1 MVCSR
6 HTETACG
13 LAWCVFSG
21 WHTLSQCR
29 IESCGVSGGPAG
41 RAAVLLLAEERCA
54 AGAADTPQK
63 LCHCDDIHRPIAK
76 SDAGVVHRP
85 SHSSVCRRSR
95 RQAAKRAAGVWMH
108 GLHALVGM
116 HHAGHSLPRDA
127 DSGKPNLSKS
137 VQQDAG
143 GARLMAGRSSR
154 QEMHVGDDRG
164 G

>member
-1 MVCSR
+1 MQLGRRTRRRSCATATISTGPSR
-6 HTETACG
+6 RATR
-13 LAWCVFSG
+13 AWC
-21 WHTLSQCR
+21 TAR
-29 IESCGVSGGPAG
+29 ATRVSADGPA
-41 RAAVLLLAEERCA
+41 V
-54 AGAADTPQK
+54 K
-63 LCHCDDIHRPIAK
+63 LQSEPLE
-76 SDAGVVHRP
+76 
-85 SHSSVCRRSR
+85 
-95 RQAAKRAAGVWMH
+95 MH